1 MGKPCPGGTAPSVQ
15 VNALCCS
22 TAAAAELLTPPTR
35 PLSPG
40 QGDRVASLVLAV
52 CAARRWKVRSEGA
65 PTWSL
70 VCAIRRM

>member
-40 QGDRVASLVLAV
+40 QGDRVASPFWLSALL
-52 CAARRWKVRSEGA
+52 GA
-65 PTWSL
+65 GRCDPRGPRPG
-70 VCAIRRM
+70 V